1 MKQLARFA
9 WRWIGP
15 VVFLGLVWYV
25 DLSRVGEVWKRG
37 AAGLLLAAASLNIAI
52 ILVKTWRWR
61 QLMQLQGIEY
71 AYWPAVRYYAMGCAM
86 AAWTPGRLGD
96 FSKALAVH
104 HERKIGLGL
113 AASSVIADR
122 LLDAVML
129 GVVASLGA
137 FFLPGS
143 RGIWLAA
150 GGLAAVLVG
159 IYFLL
164 RAHRMG
170 LARAGAARVVGALGA
185 AGSEVGAA
193 IDGLAGLARPGLAAP
208 LGATA
213 AATAITFLQGYL
225 MARSL
230 GLAVGFWVLSVALAA
245 VSVTSLAP
253 VSIAGLGTRE
263 ATLALF
269 LLPRGISMEEILG
282 YSVAYFVIISGS
294 VALIGA
300 AAWMVRPATAAASLP
315 SEGGGA

>member
-1 MKQLARFA
+1 MKQVARFA

-25 DLSRVGEVWKRG
+25 DLSRVGEVWQRG
-37 AAGLLLAAASLNIAI
+37 AASLLVAAATLNIAI
-52 ILVKTWRWR
+52 ILVKAWRWR
-61 QLMQLQGIEY
+61 QLMRLQGIDY

-96 FSKALAVH
+96 FSKALAIH
-104 HERKIGLGL
+104 HDRKVGLGM

-129 GVVASLGA
+129 GVVASVGA
-137 FFLPGS
+137 FFLPGAK
-143 RGIWLAA
+143 GIWLAA
-150 GGLAAVLVG
+150 GGLAAVVLGVF
-159 IYFLL
+159 FLA
-164 RAHRMG
+164 RAHRTG
-170 LARAGAARVVGALGA
+170 LARASAARVVGAFGA

-193 IDGLAGLARPGLAAP
+193 IDGLAGLARLGLAGPVA
-208 LGATA
+208 ATA
-213 AATAITFLQGYL
+213 AATLITFLQGFL

-230 GLAVGFWVLSVALAA
+230 GLEVGFWVLSVALAA

-269 LLPRGISMEEILG
+269 LLPRGITMEEILG

-294 VALIGA
+294 VALLGA
-300 AAWMVRPATAAASLP
+300 VAWMVRPAPASHKA
-315 SEGGGA
+315 GAGA